1 MSEKKYSAQVVNATK
16 ELTGRQMVALR
27 NFSDMIQLNDQ
38 TKEND
43 VIIDID
49 YVACVKV
56 HNEKSGNKDY
66 MKYVFVDSDG
76 TKYITGSEPLYRE
89 YTDIKE
95 TLESGGDTDPIS
107 IKVMR
112 KASNNNQNDFLTC
125 VLV

>member
-1 MSEKKYSAQVVNATK
+1 MSEKKYSAQVVNASK

-27 NFSDMIQLNDQ
+27 NFSDMLQLNDL

-56 HNEKSGNKDY
+56 HNEKSDNKDY
-66 MKYVFVDSDG
+66 MKYVFVDNDG
-76 TKYITGSEPLYRE
+76 TKYITGSEPMYRE

-95 TLESGGDTDPIS
+95 TLEAGGDTDPIS

-112 KASNNNQNDFLTC
+112 KASKNNQNDFLTC
-125 VLV
+125 ILV

>member
-16 ELTGRQMVALR
+16 ELTGRQMVTLR
-27 NFSDMIQLNDQ
+27 NFSDMIQMYDL

-56 HNEKSGNKDY
+56 HNEKSDNKDH
-66 MKYVFVDSDG
+66 MKYVFVDNDG
-76 TKYITGSEPLYRE
+76 TKYITGSELLYRE

-95 TLESGGDTDPIS
+95 TLESAGDTDPIS
-107 IKVMR
+107 IKVTR
-112 KASNNNQNDFLTC
+112 KASKNNQNDFLTC
-125 VLV
+125 ILV

>member
-16 ELTGRQMVALR
+16 KLTGRQMVALR
-27 NFSDMIQLNDQ
+27 NFSDMVQLNDL

-56 HNEKSGNKDY
+56 HNEKSDNKDY
-66 MKYVFVDSDG
+66 MKYVFVANDG
-76 TKYITGSEPLYRE
+76 TKYITGSEPMYRE
-89 YTDIKE
+89 YIDIKE
-95 TLESGGDTDPIS
+95 ALEAGGDTDPIS

-112 KASNNNQNDFLTC
+112 KQSKNNQNDFLTC
-125 VLV
+125 ILV

>member
-1 MSEKKYSAQVVNATK
+1 MSEKEYSAQVVNATK

-27 NFSDMIQLNDQ
+27 NFSGMKQLNDL

-56 HNEKSGNKDY
+56 HNEKSDNKDY
-66 MKYVFVDSDG
+66 MKYVFVDNNG
-76 TKYITGSEPLYRE
+76 TMFITGSEPLYRE
-89 YTDIKE
+89 YADIKE
-95 TLESGGDTDPIS
+95 ALETGGDTDPIS

-112 KASNNNQNDFLTC
+112 KASKNNQNEFLTC
-125 VLV
+125 ILV

>member
-1 MSEKKYSAQVVNATK
+1 MSEKKYSAQVVKATK

-43 VIIDID
+43 VIIDIN

-56 HNEKSGNKDY
+56 HNEKSDNKDY
-66 MKYVFVDSDG
+66 MKYVFVDNNG

-89 YTDIKE
+89 YVDIKE
-95 TLESGGDTDPIS
+95 ALEAGGDTDPIS
-107 IKVMR
+107 IIVTR
-112 KASNNNQNDFLTC
+112 KASKNNQNDFLTC
-125 VLV
+125 ILI